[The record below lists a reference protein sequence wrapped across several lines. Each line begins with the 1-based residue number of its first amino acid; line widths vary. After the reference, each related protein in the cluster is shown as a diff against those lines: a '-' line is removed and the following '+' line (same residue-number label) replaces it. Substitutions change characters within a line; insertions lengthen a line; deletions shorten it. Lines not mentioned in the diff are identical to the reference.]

1 MKIVIAG
8 ALAAIIAAGTATVL
22 NAQSSFDKLRMTP
35 SKVEGSKPAAPQKP
49 VAQSAGLRI
58 VVIGGEGAVNIIQQR
73 TAVAPLV
80 EVRDANNLP
89 VPGVA
94 VTFSVGGQGA
104 TFGGG
109 LQTLTV
115 TTNAVGQAAATGLTP
130 TATGAIQI
138 NATAALQGQTITATI
153 TQTNF
158 ATAQAAA
165 QAATTA
171 GSGSSAGTT
180 AGAGAGSGGGVST
193 GAVVGIVGGVGA
205 AAAAGVAVAG
215 AKGDEG
221 SSGGTSFTGTLT
233 GQLTIVQTVTGS
245 GQNSPPCTY
254 NHALSGPIKI
264 TLEQSSGPATGRGEV
279 SVIAMDLAA
288 SAPNCGS
295 GPGGGNL
302 TNPFNCSVT
311 GTTDSLECVE
321 RRTSTS
327 GTHTS
332 TYTFAF
338 SGSLSGGVITGTVT
352 YGLAGQGSGVNEG
365 GSFTTVFNGSTTFPV
380 TLR

>member
-1 MKIVIAG
+1 MKNVIAG
-8 ALAAIIAAGTATVL
+8 ALVAIMAAGTATLL
-22 NAQSSFDKLRMTP
+22 NAQSR
-35 SKVEGSKPAAPQKP
+35 PAAQQKP
-49 VAQSAGLRI
+49 VTQSAGLRI

-104 TFGGG
+104 AFGGG

-180 AGAGAGSGGGVST
+180 AGAGAGSGGGMST

-205 AAAAGVAVAG
+205 AAAAGVLVAG

-221 SSGGTSFTGTLT
+221 SGGTSFTGTLD
-233 GQLTIVQTVTGS
+233 GQLTIMQTVTGP
-245 GQNSPPCTY
+245 GQNAPACTY
-254 NHALSGPIKI
+254 RHVLGGTIKL
-264 TLEQSSGPATGRGEV
+264 TLEQSSGPATGRGET
-279 SVIAMDLAA
+279 SVTSTDLAA
-288 SAPNCGS
+288 SAPGCGS

-302 TNPFNCSVT
+302 TNPFSCSVT
-311 GTTDSLECVE
+311 GTTAGFECIE
-321 RRTSTS
+321 RRTSTG
-327 GTHTS
+327 GTSTN

-352 YGLAGQGSGVNEG
+352 YGLAGQSSGANQG
-365 GSFTTVFNGSTTFPV
+365 GNFTTVYNGSTTFPV

>member
-1 MKIVIAG
+1 MRWTPFTRLVIWTI
-8 ALAAIIAAGTATVL
+8 ALAVSSDPVL
-22 NAQSSFDKLRMTP
+22 AVQ
-35 SKVEGSKPAAPQKP
+35 QKP

-115 TTNAVGQAAATGLTP
+115 TTNAAGQAAAAGLTP

-165 QAATTA
+165 QAATSA
-171 GSGSSAGTT
+171 GSAGGGSSAGTT

-215 AKGDEG
+215 AKGVEE
-221 SSGGTSFTGTLT
+221 SSGGTSYTGTLA
-233 GQLTIVQTVTGS
+233 GQLTIVQTVTGP
-245 GQNSPPCTY
+245 GQRSPPCTY
-254 NHALSGPIKI
+254 THALSGPIKI

-279 SVIAMDLAA
+279 SVISMDLAA

-311 GTTDSLECVE
+311 GTTGGLECVE
-321 RRTSTS
+321 RRTDTS

-365 GSFTTVFNGSTTFPV
+365 GSFTTAFNGSTTFPV

>member
-1 MKIVIAG
+1 MKNVFAG
-8 ALAAIIAAGTATVL
+8 ALVAIIAAGTATVL
-22 NAQSSFDKLRMTP
+22 NAQS
-35 SKVEGSKPAAPQKP
+35 KPAAQQKP

-89 VPGVA
+89 MPGVA

-221 SSGGTSFTGTLT
+221 SSGGTSFTGTLA
-233 GQLTIVQTVTGS
+233 GQLVLMQTVTGPGPGS
-245 GQNSPPCTY
+245 ITCSY
-254 NHALSGPIKI
+254 MHALSGTLKI
-264 TLEQSSGPATGRGEV
+264 TLEQSSGPATGRGEAAVV
-279 SVIAMDLAA
+279 SMDAGV
-288 SAPNCGS
+288 SGPNCGGS

-302 TNPFNCSVT
+302 TNSFQCTVT
-311 GTTDSLECVE
+311 GTTASLECAE
-321 RRTSTS
+321 TRTSTS
-327 GTHTS
+327 GNSASTHT
-332 TYTFAF
+332 FRF
-338 SGSLSGGVITGTVT
+338 SGGLSGGVISGTVT
-352 YGLAGQGSGVNEG
+352 YGINGQGSGANAG
-365 GSFTTVFNGSTTFPV
+365 GSFTTTHTSSTTFPV

>member
-1 MKIVIAG
+1 MELPTKSFAILVMLFVSFVVS
-8 ALAAIIAAGTATVL
+8 LAA
-22 NAQSSFDKLRMTP
+22 Q
-35 SKVEGSKPAAPQKP
+35 QKP

-73 TAVAPLV
+73 TAVAPLI

-115 TTNAVGQAAATGLTP
+115 TTNAAGQAAATGLTP
-130 TATGAIQI
+130 TVTGAIQI

-180 AGAGAGSGGGVST
+180 AGAGAGSGGGMST

-205 AAAAGVAVAG
+205 AAAGAGSRRPSTET
-215 AKGDEG
+215 KG
-221 SSGGTSFTGTLT
+221 SGGTSYTGTLA
-233 GQLTIVQTVTGS
+233 GQLTIVQTVTGP
-245 GQNSPPCTY
+245 GQHSLSCTY
-254 NHALSGPIKI
+254 NRAYSAARSRSPWNNR
-264 TLEQSSGPATGRGEV
+264 AGRRQGEGRPLV
-279 SVIAMDLAA
+279 TSTDLAA

-302 TNPFNCSVT
+302 TNPFNCPVT
-311 GTTDSLECVE
+311 GTTGSLECVQ
-321 RRTSTS
+321 RRTEHL
-327 GTHTS
+327 GDQHQHVH
-332 TYTFAF
+332 ARV
-338 SGSLSGGVITGTVT
+338 LW
-352 YGLAGQGSGVNEG
+352 LAQWRCRHGDRDLRIG
-365 GSFTTVFNGSTTFPV
+365 GSEQRRQPRREFHDRLQRFDDVPRDAALNHEAKAFEG
-380 TLR
+380 

>member
-1 MKIVIAG
+1 MKDTTRHAAIVVVLFVSFVVS
-8 ALAAIIAAGTATVL
+8 LAARQA
-22 NAQSSFDKLRMTP
+22 
-35 SKVEGSKPAAPQKP
+35 PAAPG
-49 VAQSAGLRI
+49 AGLRI
-58 VVIGGEGAVNIIQQR
+58 VVVGGEGAVNIIQQK
-73 TAVAPLV
+73 TAVAPIV

-109 LQTLTV
+109 VQTLTV

-153 TQTNF
+153 TQANF

-165 QAATTA
+165 QAAATA
-171 GSGSSAGTT
+171 GSGSSAGTA
-180 AGAGAGSGGGVST
+180 AGAGAGSGGGLST

-205 AAAAGVAVAG
+205 AAAGAVYVAG
-215 AKGDEG
+215 NGG
-221 SSGGTSFTGTLT
+221 LGSGGTAYTGSLAA
-233 GQLTIVQTVTGS
+233 QVTIVQTVTGP
-245 GQNSPPCTY
+245 GQNSTQCTY
-254 NHALSGPIKI
+254 VRALSGSITL
-264 TLEQSSGPATGRGEV
+264 TLEQSSGPASGEGEATV
-279 SVIAMDLAA
+279 TTTDLSA

-302 TNPFNCSVT
+302 TNTFDCSVT

-321 RRTSTS
+321 RRTDTS
-327 GTHTS
+327 GTQTS
-332 TYTFAF
+332 TYTLAFA
-338 SGSLSGGVITGTVT
+338 GSLSGGVITGTVT
-352 YGLAGQGSGVNEG
+352 YGLAGQGSGSNAG
-365 GSFTTVFNGSTTFPV
+365 GSFTTVFNGSTTMPV